1 MRVEGGWEEET
12 LIFFPFQ
19 GKENVFVIMGLRKRI
34 AACKYFAAVYQQG
47 YKVPNSQLRLI
58 LIVLLNEL
66 WFCLKVLFLDQSI

>member
-12 LIFFPFQ
+12 LIFPFQ
-19 GKENVFVIMGLRKRI
+19 GKENVFVIMGLGKRI
-34 AACKYFAAVYQQG
+34 AAFKYFATVYQQG
-47 YKVPNSQLRLI
+47 YKVPNAQLRLI